1 MAQGIDKF
9 NQLLSFVSSMSDD
22 MEKFYDKKNKAA
34 GTRARKGLQK
44 LKVMAQDLRVDIQNN
59 KSSA

>member
-9 NQLLSFVSSMSDD
+9 NELLNFVSSMSDD

-34 GTRARKGLQK
+34 GTRARKSLQK
-44 LKVMAQDLRVDIQNN
+44 LKVMAQDLRVGIQEVKN
-59 KSSA
+59 K